1 MKEKGQKLKICAKK
15 ARAPN
20 KRRVAFLAKIATR
33 WIYFIHIFRQ
43 LLVPNLSK
51 SEQKNSVL
59 ALGAYYTDY
68 TVYALKHVYVPARN
82 FGSNLESAVTFCAI
96 CVVFDLSCDQKYVWL
111 PNQSVEKKK
120 EGGKDFFADQNRNN
134 PRSC

>member
-1 MKEKGQKLKICAKK
+1 M
-15 ARAPN
+15 
-20 KRRVAFLAKIATR
+20 
-33 WIYFIHIFRQ
+33 H
-43 LLVPNLSK
+43 
-51 SEQKNSVL
+51 
-59 ALGAYYTDY
+59 

-96 CVVFDLSCDQKYVWL
+96 CVVFDLSCEKYVWF

-134 PRSC
+134 SRSC